1 MPTALE
7 TTTAIQDKVF
17 AGIEATQKAVVDQV
31 RAWAETL
38 ETTFS
43 KLPDLVT
50 AEPLRPSQVL
60 DTTLGFTERVVASQR
75 EFASRLF
82 EAAQPVANAATR
94 ATSRAAGQAANQ
106 AARVATPKA

>member
-17 AGIEATQKAVVDQV
+17 AGIEASQRAVVDYV
-31 RAWAETL
+31 RAWAETV

-43 KLPDLVT
+43 KLPELAT
-50 AEPLRPSQVL
+50 AEPLKPSQVL
-60 DTTLGFTERVVASQR
+60 ETTLGFTEKVVASQR

-82 EAAQPVANAATR
+82 EAALPATNAATR
-94 ATSRAAGQAANQ
+94 ATSQAATQ
-106 AARVATPKA
+106 TAKVSTPKG

>member
-17 AGIEATQKAVVDQV
+17 AGIEASQKAVVDYV
-31 RAWAETL
+31 RAWAETV

-43 KLPDLVT
+43 KLPELAT
-50 AEPLRPSQVL
+50 AEPLKPSQVL
-60 DTTLGFTERVVASQR
+60 ETTLGFTEKVVASQR

-82 EAAQPVANAATR
+82 EAALPATQVATR
-94 ATSRAAGQAANQ
+94 ATSQAATQ
-106 AARVATPKA
+106 AAKVSTPKG

>member
-17 AGIEATQKAVVDQV
+17 AGIEAGQKAVVDYV
-31 RAWAETL
+31 RAWAETV

-43 KLPDLVT
+43 RLPELAT
-50 AEPLRPSQVL
+50 AEPLKPSQL
-60 DTTLGFTERVVASQR
+60 LETTLGFTERVVASQR

-82 EAAQPVANAATR
+82 EAALPATQAATR
-94 ATSRAAGQAANQ
+94 ATSQAAK
-106 AARVATPKA
+106 VSTPRG